1 MNMNMNMNI
10 TAAPPSPVRT
20 TSRVCP
26 SAPARRPFRV
36 EPLVT
41 NNMVVRIQEINESF
55 WGRMNTAG
63 AGAGA
68 GAAQDG
74 YAYVNP
80 AHDDHG
86 MDVDE

>member
-1 MNMNMNMNI
+1 MNMNMNI

-26 SAPARRPFRV
+26 AAPARRAFRV

-41 NNMVVRIQEINESF
+41 NNMVVRIQEINETF

-63 AGAGA
+63 D

-74 YAYVNP
+74 DAEPAVDP
-80 AHDDHG
+80 AHDENA